1 MDKVD
6 DEKREAKLKE
16 DDFVTAKKLEE
27 DDLVENFEASSAEV
41 IAAEY
46 GSLQDT
52 GMNAVN
58 NLLDSA
64 SV

>member
-1 MDKVD
+1 M
-6 DEKREAKLKE
+6 KE

-27 DDLVENFEASSAEV
+27 EDLVENFEASSAEV